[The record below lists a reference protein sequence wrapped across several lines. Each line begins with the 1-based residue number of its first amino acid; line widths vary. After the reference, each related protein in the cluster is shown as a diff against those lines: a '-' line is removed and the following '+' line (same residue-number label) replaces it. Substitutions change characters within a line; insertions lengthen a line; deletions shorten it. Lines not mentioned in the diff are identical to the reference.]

1 MKAVIFAGGLGTR
14 ISEESD
20 LRPKPMVEIGGRPIL
35 WHIMKMYSNHGVN
48 DFVICLG
55 YKGYMIKEYFYNY
68 YRHTSDFKINLATG
82 DYEVLNSDSENWT
95 ITFIETGLET
105 QTGGRLKRVQKYLE
119 NKTFCL
125 TYGDGVSNINISKE
139 IIFHKS
145 HGKKA
150 TVAAVQPPGRF
161 ATIETSGNTT
171 VTSFREKHEDDI
183 GWINGGFFVLEPS
196 IFELIDGDSTVW
208 EREPLE
214 SLVSQGELEVFHHKG
229 FWQPMDSLRE
239 KRILEDVYQ
248 AGGAP
253 WLVAHDS
260 NAIDESLSKKN
271 D

>member
-35 WHIMKMYSNHGVN
+35 WHIMKMYSRHGVT

-82 DYEVLNSDSENWT
+82 DYEVLNTDSENWT

-105 QTGGRLKRVQKYLE
+105 QTGGRLKRVQEYVGNE
-119 NKTFCL
+119 TFCL
-125 TYGDGVSNINISKE
+125 TYGDGVSDIDISGE
-139 IIFHKS
+139 ILFHKS

-150 TVAAVQPPGRF
+150 TIAAVRPPGRF
-161 ATIETSGNTT
+161 ATLTIDEANK
-171 VTSFREKHEDDI
+171 VTEFREKHIDEV

-196 IFELIDGDSTVW
+196 VFDLIEGDTTIW

-214 SLVSQGELEVFHHKG
+214 KLSSEAELAAFKHSG
-229 FWQPMDSLRE
+229 FWKPMDTLRE
-239 KRILEDVYQ
+239 KRELEMLW
-248 AGGAP
+248 ANNSAP
-253 WLVAHDS
+253 WS
-260 NAIDESLSKKN
+260 
-271 D
+271 

>member
-35 WHIMKMYSNHGVN
+35 WHIMKMYSNHGVKE
-48 DFVICLG
+48 FIICLG

-82 DYEVLNSDSENWT
+82 DYEVLNTDSEDWT

-105 QTGGRLKRVQKYLE
+105 QTGGRLKRVKQYVGDE
-119 NKTFCL
+119 TFCL
-125 TYGDGVSNINISKE
+125 TYGDGVSDIDISDE
-139 IIFHKS
+139 IEFHKK

-161 ATIETSGNTT
+161 ATLSIDGSNQ
-171 VTSFREKHEDDI
+171 VTEFREKHLDEV

-196 IFELIDGDSTVW
+196 VIELIENDSTIW
-208 EREPLE
+208 ERGPLE
-214 SLVSQGELEVFHHKG
+214 HLANQGQLTAYKHSG
-229 FWQPMDSLRE
+229 FWKPMDTLRE
-239 KRILEDVYQ
+239 KRELERMWMDGHAQ
-248 AGGAP
+248 
-253 WLVAHDS
+253 WLM
-260 NAIDESLSKKN
+260 SKS
-271 D
+271 